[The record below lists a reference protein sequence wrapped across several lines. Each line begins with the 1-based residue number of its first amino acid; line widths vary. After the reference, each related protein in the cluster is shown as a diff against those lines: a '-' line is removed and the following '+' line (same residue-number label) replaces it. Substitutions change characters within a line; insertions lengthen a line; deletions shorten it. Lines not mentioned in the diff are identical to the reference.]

1 MGNKSQGFIAF
12 MKKILQFNRTK
23 ICSLLPVVIILL
35 SVILLPLGIFSEAEF
50 LIAIAMFIL
59 VFGWLPALI
68 SSILGIVFS
77 SLSPKEEKALD
88 YFVISILTCIGRF
101 FGEFLLSW
109 CSGIYLQSKHLLLRR
124 DFYSSSM
131 IQSSNC
137 SFSLE

>member
-1 MGNKSQGFIAF
+1 MGNKLQGFIAF

-35 SVILLPLGIFSEAEF
+35 PVILLPLGIFSEAEF

-59 VFGWLPALI
+59 VFGWLLALI

-88 YFVISILTCIGRF
+88 YFVISILTCI
-101 FGEFLLSW
+101 W
-109 CSGIYLQSKHLLLRR
+109 
-124 DFYSSSM
+124 
-131 IQSSNC
+131 
-137 SFSLE
+137 SLFWGVFVIMVFWDLPPE